1 MHVLDPG
8 LLNVKLVDRA
18 SQLMQGHWPGTNN
31 GVLSRLTFR
40 SVDKQPITFVSKHRP
55 LRRVL
60 YFHAR
65 QARKMAI
72 AKLWVKPDWDFDQFG
87 SEGKMESIEAWLLN
101 PTCLLPPPGPLPDSS
116 DSEELD

>member
-1 MHVLDPG
+1 MHVLDPK

-18 SQLMQGHWPGTNN
+18 SQLLQGKWPGTNN
-31 GVLSRLTFR
+31 ATLSGLTFL
-40 SVDKQPITFVSKHRP
+40 SVDKQPITFFNEHRP

-72 AKLWVKPDWDFDQFG
+72 AKGWVEPDWDFDKFG
-87 SEGKMESIEAWLLN
+87 SEGKMESIEAWLQN
-101 PTCLLPPPGPLPDSS
+101 STRLLPPGPLTKCS
-116 DSEELD
+116 DSEDLD